1 MSFRVHSC
9 VGMWEKD
16 AALSAIAQG
25 LGVQLM
31 RMERAWE
38 ARCAGRWQRAE
49 ALRQLHDA
57 QAIAATAAHQEDR
70 ELGEP
75 PTHAPRPIARPH
87 AAHAQWC

>member
-1 MSFRVHSC
+1 MFVRVHSC
-9 VGMWEKD
+9 VGMWAKD

-25 LGVQLM
+25 LGVQPML
-31 RMERAWE
+31 MERAWD
-38 ARCAGRWQRAE
+38 ARCAGGLQRSE

-57 QAIAATAAHQEDR
+57 QAIAATAAHQKDR

-75 PTHAPRPIARPH
+75 PTHAPQSIARPR